1 MAEPQSA
8 ADSPDEFSIFI
19 NTWLGKTFAV
29 PVSLDDSVGEVKAKL
44 SAQDSSLTHESGM
57 LLYHSRQMDDNLTL
71 RHYEI
76 TPTSLLYYRRIL
88 RGGGEPVKHES
99 LGNALV
105 LTDNLVQ
112 WGWWSCMVM
121 SIGPQLTAWW

>member
-1 MAEPQSA
+1 MAEQQPV
-8 ADSPDEFSIFI
+8 ADSPDKFSIFI
-19 NTWLGKTFAV
+19 KTWLGKTFAV

-44 SAQDSSLTHESGM
+44 NAQDSSLTPESGE
-57 LLYHSRQMDDNLTL
+57 LLYHSRRMDNNLTL
-71 RHYEI
+71 RHYEV
-76 TPTSLLYYRRIL
+76 TPTSFLYYVPIM

-112 WGWWSCMVM
+112 RGWWSCMVM

>member
-1 MAEPQSA
+1 MAEQQPA
-8 ADSPDEFSIFI
+8 ANSPDKFSIFI
-19 NTWLGKTFAV
+19 ETWFGRTFAV
-29 PVSLDDSVGEVKAKL
+29 PVSLDDSVGEVMDKL
-44 SAQDSSLTHESGM
+44 SAQDSSLTRESGR
-57 LLYHSRQMDDNLTL
+57 LIYGGRQMEDNLTL

-76 TPTSLLYYRRIL
+76 TPMSCLSYFRRL
-88 RGGGEPVKHES
+88 RGGGEPVKRQS

-112 WGWWSCMVM
+112 RGWWSCMVM